1 MVSLPVLKR
10 ALVRL
15 GESQLTT
22 RVFGKSLQSC
32 LTLCNSIDCN
42 PPGSSVHGI
51 LQARILE
58 GVAMSSSR
66 GSFQLRDQT
75 RVSYASCIG
84 RWVLYHE
91 CHLGSLI
98 TSLWCPPGLCLS
110 LKPCLLCVWLLKNKP
125 WTLCFPSRPVSE
137 KRGQKE
143 RTENVS
149 EEKKKKNL
157 SEQHRLSPTT
167 VAWESCMECLLDPEV
182 AHVASPFSLPWLR
195 TAVRCPGS
203 SCRVSHQVML
213 QTHLPEGRC
222 NNIMKRIRSK

>member
-1 MVSLPVLKR
+1 MRTLFWVTDVPLCPHVVEGARELWDGDGGDSFMGALVLSMVSLPVLKR

-22 RVFGKSLQSC
+22 RMFGKSLQSC
-32 LTLCNSIDCN
+32 LTLCNSVDCN

-75 RVSYASCIG
+75 RVSYASCIC

-98 TSLWCPPGLCLS
+98 TSL
-110 LKPCLLCVWLLKNKP
+110 
-125 WTLCFPSRPVSE
+125 
-137 KRGQKE
+137 
-143 RTENVS
+143 
-149 EEKKKKNL
+149 
-157 SEQHRLSPTT
+157 
-167 VAWESCMECLLDPEV
+167 
-182 AHVASPFSLPWLR
+182 
-195 TAVRCPGS
+195 
-203 SCRVSHQVML
+203 
-213 QTHLPEGRC
+213 
-222 NNIMKRIRSK
+222 

>member
-22 RVFGKSLQSC
+22 RMFGKSLQSC
-32 LTLCNSIDCN
+32 LTLCNSVDCN

-149 EEKKKKNL
+149 EEKKKTKTWVNSTDCHPPQWLENHAWSVFWTLRWHTWLLL
-157 SEQHRLSPTT
+157 SH
-167 VAWESCMECLLDPEV
+167 
-182 AHVASPFSLPWLR
+182 
-195 TAVRCPGS
+195 CPGLGLRS
-203 SCRVSHQVML
+203 DAQVPAALSH
-213 QTHLPEGRC
+213 
-222 NNIMKRIRSK
+222 IR